1 MASCPSPSILERCAL
16 SIILTDTMKTGIV
29 IPIIITAIVG
39 WAFPSAT
46 RAQTNGDM
54 TFYTVKVDAPQNGT
68 IKIVPPIP
76 EDHKV
81 PAGTVLK
88 IKATPA
94 RGFALDS
101 GYYWTASKS
110 GMYFEFPTPEFEV
123 TIDRNKTVGAS
134 FIESKA
140 LKGFKV
146 INNVVYA
153 QPGVKALK
161 YDVYSPKGAKNLPCI
176 VIIHG
181 GGWSVNCEDV
191 MRGLARELVR
201 GGKYVV
207 VSVDYRW
214 IGTQDGD
221 AHPNSMADI
230 IDDVFGAIAHIQEHA
245 KEYGA
250 DPTRLA
256 VTGDSAGGHL
266 SAAAIN
272 LAGHIG
278 DGGFGVKEGVY
289 EFKPIY
295 LPAGKTVAQV
305 RAEILQAIK
314 AAAPSYGVFSSSALG
329 GWSRRGGVTGD
340 SEAAI
345 KAIAPQDNVP
355 NIKDRAVPQFL
366 LRGTV
371 DQLIKNSAVQEYADA
386 LMAAGQTVEYV
397 QVPGAAHAFL
407 DWKPDPQ
414 VKKTFKRFGV
424 PYAAKMEEFF
434 DGVFYPLQAGDSP

>member
-1 MASCPSPSILERCAL
+1 MAAL
-16 SIILTDTMKTGIV
+16 
-29 IPIIITAIVG
+29 AI
-39 WAFPSAT
+39 PSAA
-46 RAQTNGDM
+46 RAQTNAE
-54 TFYTVKVDAPQNGT
+54 TFFTVKVDAPQNGA
-68 IKIVPPIP
+68 ISINPPIP
-76 EDHKV
+76 ADHKV
-81 PAGTVLK
+81 RAGTVLK

-94 RGFALDS
+94 PGFALDS

-110 GMYFEFPTPEFEV
+110 GMYFEFPTPKFEV

-134 FIESKA
+134 FIEKKA

-146 INNVVYA
+146 IHNVIYA

-161 YDVYSPKGAKNLPCI
+161 YDVYSPNGARNLPCI

-207 VSVDYRW
+207 ASVDYRW

-221 AHPNSMADI
+221 QKTNSMADI
-230 IDDVFGAIAHIQEHA
+230 IEDVYGAIAHIQEHA
-245 KEYGA
+245 RKYGA

-266 SAAAIN
+266 SAVAIN

-278 DGGFGVKEGVY
+278 DGGFGVKGGVY
-289 EFKPIY
+289 EFKPTY
-295 LPAGKTVAQV
+295 MPAGKTAAQV
-305 RAEILQAIK
+305 RTEILQAIK
-314 AAAPSYGVFSSSALG
+314 VAAPSYGVFSSSALG
-329 GWSRRGGVTGD
+329 GWSRRGGGTSL
-340 SEAAI
+340 SEAAL
-345 KAIAPQDNVP
+345 KAISPQDNIP
-355 NIKDRAVPQFL
+355 NIKGRAVPQFL
-366 LRGTV
+366 LRGTN
-371 DQLIKNSAVQEYADA
+371 DPLIQNSAVQAYADA

-397 QVPGAAHAFL
+397 QVPGASHAFL

-414 VKKTFKRFGV
+414 VKSTFKRFGV

-434 DGVFYPLQAGDSP
+434 DTVFYPKQTSPSP

>member
-1 MASCPSPSILERCAL
+1 
-16 SIILTDTMKTGIV
+16 MKSLFTTPV
-29 IPIIITAIVG
+29 IIIAMAGLAI
-39 WAFPSAT
+39 PSAA
-46 RAQTNGDM
+46 RAQTNAE
-54 TFYTVKVDAPQNGT
+54 TFFTVKVDAPQNGA
-68 IKIVPPIP
+68 IKINPPLP
-76 EDHKV
+76 GDHKV
-81 PAGTVLK
+81 RAGTVLK

-94 RGFALDS
+94 PGFALDC

-110 GMYFEFPTPEFEV
+110 GMYFEYPTPEFEV
-123 TIDRNKTVGAS
+123 TMDRNKTVGAS
-134 FIESKA
+134 FIEKKA

-146 INNVVYA
+146 INNVIYA
-153 QPGVKALK
+153 QPGVKPLK
-161 YDVYSPKGAKNLPCI
+161 YDVYSPNGARNLPCI

-181 GGWSVNCEDV
+181 GGWTVNCEDV

-201 GGKYVV
+201 DGKYVV
-207 VSVDYRW
+207 ASVDYRW

-221 AHPNSMADI
+221 QKPNSMADI
-230 IDDVFGAIAHIQEHA
+230 VEDVYGAIAHIQEHA
-245 KEYGA
+245 RKYGA

-272 LAGHIG
+272 LADHIG
-278 DGGFGVKEGVY
+278 DGGFGVKAGVH
-289 EFKPIY
+289 EFKPTY
-295 LPAGKTVAQV
+295 MPAGKTAAQV

-314 AAAPSYGVFSSSALG
+314 VAAPSYGVFSSSALG
-329 GWSRRGGVTGD
+329 GWSRRGGDTGQ

-345 KAIAPQDNVP
+345 KAISPQDNIP

-371 DQLIKNSAVQEYADA
+371 DPLIQNSAVQSYADA

-414 VKKTFKRFGV
+414 VKSTFKRFGV

-434 DGVFYPLQAGDSP
+434 DSVFYPKHTGLSP

>member
-1 MASCPSPSILERCAL
+1 
-16 SIILTDTMKTGIV
+16 MKTIFAM
-29 IPIIITAIVG
+29 PAIIIVMAG
-39 WAFPSAT
+39 LSAT
-46 RAQTNGDM
+46 TTARAQADAGATL
-54 TFYTVKVDAPQNGT
+54 FTVKVDAPQNGAIE
-68 IKIVPPIP
+68 IKPPLP

-81 PAGTVLK
+81 AAGTVLK

-94 RGFALDS
+94 PGFAVDS

-110 GMYFEFPTPEFEV
+110 GMYFEFPTSEFEV

-134 FIESKA
+134 FIEENA

-153 QPGVKALK
+153 QPGLKPLK
-161 YDVYSPKGAKNLPCI
+161 YDVFSPNAAKNLPCI

-207 VSVDYRW
+207 ASVDYRW

-221 AHPNSMADI
+221 TKPNSMADI
-230 IDDVFGAIAHIQEHA
+230 IEDVFGAIAHIQEHA
-245 KEYGA
+245 SEYGA

-272 LAGHIG
+272 LADHIG

-289 EFKPIY
+289 EFKPTY
-295 LPAGKTVAQV
+295 MPAGKTVAQV
-305 RAEILQAIK
+305 RTEILQAIK
-314 AAAPSYGVFSSSALG
+314 AAAPSYGVFSSASLG
-329 GWSRRGGVTGD
+329 GWSRRGGGAGNSD
-340 SEAAI
+340 AAI
-345 KAIAPQDNVP
+345 KAISPQDNIP
-355 NIKDRAVPQFL
+355 NVKDRAVPQFL

-371 DQLIKNSAVQEYADA
+371 DNLIKNSDVQAYADA
-386 LMAAGQTVEYV
+386 LMATGQSVAYV

-414 VKKTFKRFGV
+414 VKATFKRFGV
-424 PYAAKMEEFF
+424 PYSARMEEFF
-434 DGVFYPLQAGDSP
+434 NSVFYPLQTSAAP

>member
-1 MASCPSPSILERCAL
+1 MFAN
-16 SIILTDTMKTGIV
+16 TMKTLLTV
-29 IPIIITAIVG
+29 PSIIIIMASLSV
-39 WAFPSAT
+39 PSVA
-46 RAQTNGDM
+46 RAQADAGTA
-54 TFYTVKVDAPQNGT
+54 FFTVKVDVPQNGT
-68 IKIVPPIP
+68 IEINPPLP

-88 IKATPA
+88 IKAAPA
-94 RGFALDS
+94 PGFALDS

-110 GMYFEFPTPEFEV
+110 GMFFEFPTPAFEV
-123 TIDRNKTVGAS
+123 TMDGNKTVGAS
-134 FIESKA
+134 FIEQTA
-140 LKGFKV
+140 LKDFKV
-146 INNVVYA
+146 INNVIYA

-161 YDVYSPKGAKNLPCI
+161 YDVYSPNGARNLPCI

-207 VSVDYRW
+207 ASVDYRW

-221 AHPNSMADI
+221 PKPVSMADI
-230 IDDVFGAIAHIQEHA
+230 IEDVYGAIAHIQEHA
-245 KEYGA
+245 QGYGA

-272 LAGHIG
+272 FADHIG

-289 EFKPIY
+289 EFKPTY
-295 LPAGKTVAQV
+295 MPAGKTAAQV
-305 RAEILQAIK
+305 RAEILSAIK
-314 AAAPSYGVFSSSALG
+314 AAAPSYGVFSSASLAG
-329 GWSRRGGVTGD
+329 SSRRGGSGGQSD
-340 SEAAI
+340 AAI
-345 KAIAPQDNVP
+345 KAISPQDNIP
-355 NIKDRAVPQFL
+355 NVKDRAVPQFL

-371 DQLIKNSAVQEYADA
+371 DTLIPNSAVQAYADA
-386 LMAAGQTVEYV
+386 LMAAGQTVEYI

-407 DWKPDPQ
+407 DWKPDPK
-414 VKKTFKRFGV
+414 VKNTFKRFGV

-434 DGVFYPLQAGDSP
+434 DSVFYPKQTSLSP

>member
-1 MASCPSPSILERCAL
+1 
-16 SIILTDTMKTGIV
+16 MKTLFA
-29 IPIIITAIVG
+29 IPAIITVMAG
-39 WAFPSAT
+39 FSAPSAA
-46 RAQTNGDM
+46 RAQTAAGT
-54 TFYTVKVDAPQNGT
+54 TFFAVKVDAPQNGA
-68 IKIVPPIP
+68 IEINPPIP

-81 PAGTVLK
+81 VAGTVLK

-94 RGFALDS
+94 PGFALDS

-110 GMYFEFPTPEFEV
+110 GMYFEFPTPAFEV
-123 TIDRNKTVGAS
+123 TIDKNTTVGAS
-134 FIESKA
+134 FIEKKA
-140 LKGFKV
+140 LKGFKA
-146 INNVVYA
+146 INNVIYA

-161 YDVYSPKGAKNLPCI
+161 YDVYSPNGARNLPCI

-207 VSVDYRW
+207 ASVDYRW

-221 AHPNSMADI
+221 TKPVSMADI
-230 IDDVFGAIAHIQEHA
+230 IEDVYGAIAHIQEHA

-289 EFKPIY
+289 EFKPTY
-295 LPAGKTVAQV
+295 LPAGKTAAQV
-305 RAEILQAIK
+305 RAEIVQAIK
-314 AAAPSYGVFSSSALG
+314 AAAPSYGVFSSDSLG
-329 GWSRRGGVTGD
+329 GWSRRGGAGGQSD
-340 SEAAI
+340 AAI
-345 KAIAPQDNVP
+345 KAISPQDNIP
-355 NIKDRAVPQFL
+355 NLKERAVPQFL

-371 DQLIKNSAVQEYADA
+371 DTLIQNRAVQAYADA

-407 DWKPDPQ
+407 DWKPDPL
-414 VKKTFKRFGV
+414 VKDTFKRFGA

-434 DGVFYPLQAGDSP
+434 NGVFYPLQTSASP

>member
-1 MASCPSPSILERCAL
+1 M
-16 SIILTDTMKTGIV
+16 IILAGLGV
-29 IPIIITAIVG
+29 PA
-39 WAFPSAT
+39 P
-46 RAQTNGDM
+46 AQTNSGT
-54 TFYTVKVDAPQNGT
+54 TFFTVKVDAPKNGSL
-68 IKIVPPIP
+68 KIVPPIP
-76 EDHKV
+76 DDHKV

-94 RGFALDS
+94 PGYALDS
-101 GYYWTASKS
+101 GYYWTASKA

-123 TIDRNKTVGAS
+123 TIDKNKTVGAS
-134 FIESKA
+134 FIEKKA

-146 INNVVYA
+146 RNNIVYA
-153 QPGVKALK
+153 RPGVKALK
-161 YDVYSPKGAKNLPCI
+161 YDVYSPNGARNLPCI

-181 GGWSVNCEDV
+181 GGWTVNCEDV

-214 IGTQDGD
+214 LGTQDGD
-221 AHPNSMADI
+221 TKSNSMADI
-230 IDDVFGAIAHIQEHA
+230 IEDVYGAIAHIQEHA

-250 DPTRLA
+250 DPTRLG

-266 SAAAIN
+266 SAAVIN
-272 LAGHIG
+272 LADHIG
-278 DGGFGVKEGVY
+278 DGGFGIQEGVY
-289 EFKPIY
+289 EFKPTY
-295 LPAGKTVAQV
+295 MPAGKTAAQV
-305 RAEILQAIK
+305 RSEMVQALK
-314 AAAPSYGVFSSSALG
+314 AAAPSYGVFSSAVLG
-329 GWSRRGGVTGD
+329 GWSRRGGGGGSQSD
-340 SEAAI
+340 AAV
-345 KAIAPQDNVP
+345 KAISPQDNIP
-355 NIKDRAVPQFL
+355 NIRNRAVPQFL

-371 DQLIKNSAVQEYADA
+371 DPLIHNSDVQSYADA

-414 VKKTFKRFGV
+414 VKATFKRFGV

-434 DGVFYPLQAGDSP
+434 NSVFYPLQTSASP

>member
-1 MASCPSPSILERCAL
+1 
-16 SIILTDTMKTGIV
+16 MKTYFV
-29 IPIIITAIVG
+29 IPAIIAVMTGLSA
-39 WAFPSAT
+39 PSVA
-46 RAQTNGDM
+46 RAQADAGT
-54 TFYTVKVDAPQNGT
+54 TLFTVKVDAPQNGT
-68 IKIVPPIP
+68 LEIKPPLP
-76 EDHKV
+76 ADHKV

-88 IKATPA
+88 IKAVPA
-94 RGFALDS
+94 SGFALDS

-110 GMYFEFPTPEFEV
+110 GMYFEFPTPRFEV
-123 TIDRNKTVGAS
+123 TIDQNKTVGAS
-134 FIESKA
+134 FIEKKA

-146 INNVVYA
+146 INNVIYA

-161 YDVYSPKGAKNLPCI
+161 YDVYSPNGARNLPCI

-181 GGWSVNCEDV
+181 GGWTVNCEDV

-207 VSVDYRW
+207 ASVDYRW
-214 IGTQDGD
+214 LGTQDCD
-221 AHPNSMADI
+221 TKPNSMADLI
-230 IDDVFGAIAHIQEHA
+230 ADVYGAIAHIQEHA

-278 DGGFGVKEGVY
+278 SGGFGVKEGVY
-289 EFKPIY
+289 EFQPTC
-295 LPAGKTVAQV
+295 LPAGKTAAQV
-305 RAEILQAIK
+305 RTEILQALK
-314 AAAPSYGVFSSSALG
+314 AAAPSYGVFSSASLG
-329 GWSRRGGVTGD
+329 GWARRGGAGNESD
-340 SEAAI
+340 AAI
-345 KAIAPQDNVP
+345 KAISPQDNIP
-355 NIKDRAVPQFL
+355 NIKERAVPQFL

-371 DQLIKNSAVQEYADA
+371 DPLIQNSAVQAYADA
-386 LMAAGQTVEYV
+386 LMAAGQSVTYL

-414 VKKTFKRFGV
+414 VKLTFQRFGV
-424 PYAAKMEEFF
+424 PYAAKLEEFF
-434 DGVFYPLQAGDSP
+434 NGVFYPLHTSASP

>member
-1 MASCPSPSILERCAL
+1 MKKFLAIPALVASLASVSVPSIA
-16 SIILTDTMKTGIV
+16 
-29 IPIIITAIVG
+29 
-39 WAFPSAT
+39 
-46 RAQTNGDM
+46 RAQADAAA
-54 TFYTVKVDAPQNGT
+54 TFFTVKVDAPQNGT
-68 IKIVPPIP
+68 IEITPPLP

-94 RGFALDS
+94 PGFALDS
-101 GYYWTASKS
+101 GYYWTASKA

-123 TIDRNKTVGAS
+123 TIDKNKTVGAS
-134 FIESKA
+134 FIEKSA
-140 LKGFKV
+140 LKGFRV

-161 YDVYSPKGAKNLPCI
+161 YDVYSPNGARNLPCI
-176 VIIHG
+176 IIIHG
-181 GGWSVNCEDV
+181 GGWTVNCEDV

-214 IGTQDGD
+214 IGTQDDD
-221 AHPNSMADI
+221 AKPNSMADI
-230 IDDVFGAIAHIQEHA
+230 IEDVYGAIAHIQEHA
-245 KEYGA
+245 KAYGV

-272 LAGHIG
+272 LADHIG
-278 DGGFGVKEGVY
+278 DGGFGVKDGVY
-289 EFKPIY
+289 EFKPTY
-295 LPAGKTVAQV
+295 LPARKTAAQV
-305 RAEILQAIK
+305 RAEIVGAIK
-314 AAAPSYGVFSSSALG
+314 AAAPSYGIFSSDALG
-329 GWSRRGGVTGD
+329 GWSRRGGGADQSV
-340 SEAAI
+340 AAV
-345 KAIAPQDNVP
+345 KAISPQDNIP

-366 LRGTV
+366 LRGTR
-371 DQLIKNSAVQEYADA
+371 DPLIKNSAVQAYADA

-397 QVPGAAHAFL
+397 QVPGASHAFL

-414 VKKTFKRFGV
+414 VKATFKQFGV
-424 PYAAKMEEFF
+424 PYAAMMEEFF
-434 DGVFYPLQAGDSP
+434 NGVFYPLQTSATP

>member
-1 MASCPSPSILERCAL
+1 MKTLLAVPA
-16 SIILTDTMKTGIV
+16 ILTVMAG
-29 IPIIITAIVG
+29 PFAPATAQVQT
-39 WAFPSAT
+39 SAAT
-46 RAQTNGDM
+46 
-54 TFYTVKVDAPQNGT
+54 TFFAVKVDEPKNGSLKF
-68 IKIVPPIP
+68 IPPLP
-76 EDHKV
+76 DDRKV

-94 RGFALDS
+94 SGFALDS

-123 TIDRNKTVGAS
+123 TIDANKTVGAS
-134 FIESKA
+134 FIEQKA

-146 INNVVYA
+146 KNNIVFA
-153 QPGVKALK
+153 QPGVKPLK
-161 YDVYSPKGAKNLPCI
+161 YDVYSPNGARNLPCI
-176 VIIHG
+176 VIVHG

-207 VSVDYRW
+207 ASVDYRW

-221 AHPNSMADI
+221 TKPNSMSDI
-230 IDDVFGAIAHIQEHA
+230 IEDVYGAIAHIQEHA

-250 DPTRLA
+250 DPGRLA

-272 LAGHIG
+272 FADRIG

-289 EFKPIY
+289 EFKPTY
-295 LPAGKTVAQV
+295 MPAGKTAAQV
-305 RAEILQAIK
+305 RTEILQAIK
-314 AAAPSYGVFSSSALG
+314 AAAPSYGVFSSSSLG
-329 GWSRRGGVTGD
+329 GWSRRGGGAGQ

-345 KAIAPQDNVP
+345 KAISPQDNVP
-355 NIKDRAVPQFL
+355 NIRERVVPQFL
-366 LRGTV
+366 LRGTS
-371 DQLIKNSAVQEYADA
+371 DTLIQNSAVQAYADA
-386 LMAAGQTVEYV
+386 LMAAGQSVEYV

-414 VKKTFKRFGV
+414 VKATFKKYGE

-434 DGVFYPLQAGDSP
+434 NGVFYPLRSNVAQ